1 MSTGPAGAAPKLGKD
16 GAAPPIGAGVISAT
30 FVEECEA
37 IEITNR
43 DNDEGGD
50 TLPGFRIFDAGFK
63 SQTWEIECHDPTGLL
78 AALEAQ
84 LPAGTPDV
92 VSITENASIDGA
104 MTYTV
109 TLRRG

>member
-1 MSTGPAGAAPKLGKD
+1 MAIDLGKD
-16 GAAPPIGAGVISAT
+16 GAAPPRGTDVISAT

-37 IEITNR
+37 VDITNR
-43 DNDEGGD
+43 ENCGGASGK
-50 TLPGFRIFDAGFK
+50 PGFRISDAGFK
-63 SQTWEIECHDPTGLL
+63 SQTWEIECHDPTGLV
-78 AALEAQ
+78 AALEDQ
-84 LPAGTPDV
+84 LAAGTADV

>member
-1 MSTGPAGAAPKLGKD
+1 MAIDLGKD
-16 GAAPPIGAGVISAT
+16 GAAPPIGTDVISAT

-37 IEITNR
+37 VDITNR
-43 DNDEGGD
+43 TNAGGSAGN
-50 TLPGFRIFDAGFK
+50 PGYRQSNAGFK

-78 AALEAQ
+78 TALEAQ
-84 LPAGTPDV
+84 LTAGVADV

-104 MTYTV
+104 VTFTV